1 MEEHGVIKK
10 YEAVVDSEKAG
21 IRQITALMTITTDP
35 KENESIAKKL
45 SGFSEVLEVSTSF
58 SEELVIVAKVVA
70 QDQAELHSFIAK
82 SIDVMF

>member
-1 MEEHGVIKK
+1 
-10 YEAVVDSEKAG
+10 
-21 IRQITALMTITTDP
+21 MTITADP